1 MRSEAELRNLLHH
14 GAEGFVRIDGGFR
27 ILELQAEGTWIEERP
42 AAPLIGKTLWEAWP
56 DLQGTGLHTLCTEA
70 MRERVPVALEHGYVW
85 PGGRRG
91 WIAVRAFASENGLA
105 IFFRDVTDDRHA
117 EVALRDAHNDLMEAS
132 RRHAMGVMAS
142 TLAHELN
149 QPLTAATNYVA
160 TARFLLR
167 SLGGEDA
174 NEARSAL
181 EGVMGAIE
189 RIGEIV
195 RRARSFVDKGRIE
208 AELHDIGSLISDA
221 CLIALPH
228 ARREMIELEFR
239 IDRAARW
246 VTVDGVQI
254 QQVLLNLIRNAI
266 EAMKRAPRR
275 CITIATAPAP
285 GGCVEISV
293 ADTGSG
299 LGEAG
304 SALFSPRRSMKPDG
318 MGLGLAIS
326 RTIVEAHGGSIAA
339 RNAPGGGAEFRFTV
353 PGQQSGAAAPVRERL
368 AAQA

>member
-1 MRSEAELRNLLHH
+1 MRSEAELRNLRHH
-14 GAEGFVRIDGGFR
+14 GAEGFVRVDDGFR
-27 ILELQAEGTWIEERP
+27 ILELQAEGTWIEKRP
-42 AAPLIGKTLWEAWP
+42 AAELIGKTLWEAWP
-56 DLQGTGLHTLCTEA
+56 DLQGSKLHALCIEA
-70 MRERVPVALEHGYVW
+70 MRERVPVALEHGHAW
-85 PGGRRG
+85 ADGREG
-91 WIAVRAFASENGLA
+91 WIAVRAFASGDGLA

-117 EVALRDAHNDLMEAS
+117 EAALRDAHADLMEAS

-160 TARFLLR
+160 TARFLLQPVR
-167 SLGGEDA
+167 GDEA
-174 NEARSAL
+174 QEARRAL
-181 EGVMGAIE
+181 EGTMGAIE

-208 AELHDIGSLISDA
+208 AELHDIHSLISDA

-239 IDRAARW
+239 IDRGARW

-254 QQVLLNLIRNAI
+254 QQVLLNLIRNAL
-266 EAMKRAPRR
+266 EAMKRSPRR
-275 CITIATAPAP
+275 CLTIATARAP
-285 GGCVEISV
+285 GGYVEVSV
-293 ADTGSG
+293 ADTGTG

-304 SALFSPRRSMKPDG
+304 DTLFSPRRSMKPDG

-339 RNAPGGGAEFRFTV
+339 RDVPGGGAEFRFTV
-353 PGQQSGAAAPVRERL
+353 PGQQGAAAAPVRERL
-368 AAQA
+368 AARA